1 MRSFHPRPALARFV
15 TILALATSTA
25 CSSRDSKAADRPE
38 AGTVLTIVSA
48 ADADA
53 LIPPIVSTTQGK
65 QVVDQL
71 FDHLAEPATSLETV
85 GDAGFRPQLATGWRW
100 SADSLSVAFAI
111 DPRARWHDGAPVRA
125 GDVRFSFALYTDPT
139 VASPHAQDFAGIDS
153 VTVRDSLTAV
163 VWWQRRHPEQFFQ
176 VAYNLAVMP
185 EHLLA
190 SSARDSLAQSAF
202 ADHPVGSGR
211 FRFETWDRQ
220 ASLVLA
226 ADSANYRGAP
236 STARLIWVVAP
247 DPAAANLRLLAG
259 QADVLESVRGDA
271 YVQARASTLVRT
283 VEYPSL
289 DYGYLLFNYQ
299 RTVGGVPRLFAD
311 RALRVALTQAIDRAA
326 VVANALDSLGRV
338 AMGPFTH
345 ATTGADS
352 TLRQLAFD
360 TVATARALDALGWL
374 RSADGQRRKGGR
386 ALTFDVLL
394 PSSSSTRQHLAVLL
408 QEQFQRAGIA
418 MRITAVEP
426 SVFGARLE
434 QGDFDA
440 ALNVWRT
447 DPSPSGIRQVWGTP
461 PRGTIGANFSRY
473 SNPGF
478 DAVVDSAVRT
488 FRSAERRALFGRAW
502 QVVIDDAAAI
512 WMYEPRNIAAVSNR
526 VTPVGLRGD
535 AWWASL
541 AQWRVTSPPSP

>member
-1 MRSFHPRPALARFV
+1 
-15 TILALATSTA
+15 
-25 CSSRDSKAADRPE
+25 
-38 AGTVLTIVSA
+38 
-48 ADADA
+48 
-53 LIPPIVSTTQGK
+53 
-65 QVVDQL
+65 
-71 FDHLAEPATSLETV
+71 
-85 GDAGFRPQLATGWRW
+85 
-100 SADSLSVAFAI
+100 
-111 DPRARWHDGAPVRA
+111 
-125 GDVRFSFALYTDPT
+125 
-139 VASPHAQDFAGIDS
+139 
-153 VTVRDSLTAV
+153 
-163 VWWQRRHPEQFFQ
+163 
-176 VAYNLAVMP
+176 MP

-190 SSARDSLAQSAF
+190 TSARDSLAQSAF

-226 ADSANYRGAP
+226 ADTANYRGAP
-236 STARLIWVVAP
+236 ATARLIWVVAP

-299 RTVGGVPRLFAD
+299 RTVSGVPRLFAD
-311 RALRVALTQAIDRAA
+311 RALRTALTQAIDRAT

-345 ATTGADS
+345 AAAGADS

-360 TVATARALDALGWL
+360 TVATARALDALGWV
-374 RSADGQRRKGGR
+374 RSADGQRRKGGQ

-408 QEQFQRAGIA
+408 QEQFQRAGIG

-426 SVFGARLE
+426 AVFGARLE

-447 DPSPSGIRQVWGTP
+447 DPSPSGIRQVWGTS
-461 PRGTIGANFSRY
+461 PRGNIGANFSRY
-473 SNPGF
+473 TNPSF
-478 DAVVDSAVRT
+478 DALVDSAVRT
-488 FRSAERRALFGRAW
+488 FGPAERRALFSRAW

-512 WMYEPRNIAAVSNR
+512 WMYEPRNVAAVSNR